1 MAGRG
6 SDDDA
11 EANGD
16 NEDLRQEDN
25 DDKESQQDSACWSS
39 DVTWGAA
46 DLDLATQEWADAYT
60 SDETDDNDAHP
71 FQF

>member
-46 DLDLATQEWADAYT
+46 DLDLATQE
-60 SDETDDNDAHP
+60 
-71 FQF
+71 